1 MSTSS
6 VNQLIEAI
14 VERSGVDPDAIDL
27 KIRFGKNGRTIY
39 GQMASSEHR
48 NELTEDRID
57 LISAIIKE
65 APSQGVEL
73 NDYAQKNP
81 QLEIRSGDNILFR
94 QERDGVVST
103 NALWQPQTEANLDNS
118 WSTQIAAIPAIV
130 SEPEGLS
137 ITTPQEAAQAIVAM
151 ADALMNPLGDQPSIE
166 PVVMVGDY
174 TLVAQGNNLAVML
187 NESPVAYRMGTE
199 AIAVADTLPAIA
211 QEFSQWANEFQ
222 SGDSPYPAIA
232 EICQEPL
239 SLRSAEA
246 STIDL
251 PPALQVASKQI
262 AQLPESESKA
272 FFKSVVEDLSTHSQR
287 AIQAMKDGLE
297 SETFQAVKQSVVAGA
312 KTAFN
317 TVKEELA
324 SERTQ
329 VLKQQMQNSLQSGG
343 LKALEVGGRSLEKAG
358 QWLASRPDAIRTHQA
373 AKAALEVFN
382 QGFERTQERQY
393 EHHGFRIVLEGR
405 NTYQLSDMET
415 GQNLLR
421 FKAENVWYQKDPK
434 ITVLEQPDTLSRE
447 QSQALS
453 LMRQDAENVRGSEIG
468 EQHHAQKSEQF
479 AIAARSVAQYNETNH
494 YQDHHYS
501 VEVGSNSLVVMAVDG
516 RGELYHQQGDQVESR
531 LGTQD
536 FERASKVMQ
545 MLQQVAQ
552 AQETNHDFEL
562 N

>member
-1 MSTSS
+1 MMSS
-6 VNQLIEAI
+6 VNQLIDAI
-14 VERSGVDPDAIDL
+14 AERSGVDPEAMDL
-27 KIRFGKNGRTIY
+27 KIRFGKNGRTIF
-39 GQMASSEHR
+39 GQMASGEQR

-57 LISAIIKE
+57 LISAVIKE
-65 APSQGVEL
+65 APRQGVEL

-103 NALWQPQTEANLDNS
+103 NALWQPETEDDLDSS

-130 SEPEGLS
+130 SESEALS
-137 ITTPQEAAQAIVAM
+137 IATPQEAAQAIVSI
-151 ADALMNPLGDQPSIE
+151 ADELMNPLGDQFLAE
-166 PVVMVGDY
+166 PVVMIGDY
-174 TLVAQGNNLAVML
+174 TLVAQDNNLAVML
-187 NESPVAYRMGTE
+187 NESPVAYRKGTE
-199 AIAVADTLPAIA
+199 VIAVVDTLPALA
-211 QEFSQWANEFQ
+211 QDFSQWTNEFQ
-222 SGDSPYPAIA
+222 SGDSSYPAAI
-232 EICQEPL
+232 EIHQELL

-246 STIDL
+246 SAIDL

-287 AIQAMKDGLE
+287 AIQAVKEGLE

-324 SERTQ
+324 SERTHI
-329 VLKQQMQNSLQSGG
+329 LKQQMQNSLQSGG
-343 LKALEVGGRSLEKAG
+343 LKVLEVSGRSLEKAG

-393 EHHGFRIVLEGR
+393 EHHGFRIALEGR

-434 ITVLEQPDTLSRE
+434 ITVLEQPDKLSRE

-453 LMRQDAENVRGSEIG
+453 LMRQDATNVRGSEMA

-479 AIAARSVAQYNETNH
+479 AIAARAVAQYNETNH
-494 YQDHHYS
+494 YQDQHYS
-501 VEVGSNSLVVMAVDG
+501 VEVGSNSLVVKAVDE
-516 RGELYHQQGDQVESR
+516 RGELYRQQGNQVESR

-536 FERASKVMQ
+536 FERATEVMQ
-545 MLQQVAQ
+545 TLQQVAQ
-552 AQETNHDFEL
+552 AQESNHDFEL

>member
-6 VNQLIEAI
+6 VNQLIDAI
-14 VERSGVDPDAIDL
+14 AERSGVDPEAMDL
-27 KIRFGKNGRTIY
+27 KIRFGKNGRTIF
-39 GQMASSEHR
+39 GQMASGEQR
-48 NELTEDRID
+48 DELTEDRID
-57 LISAIIKE
+57 LISAVIKE
-65 APSQGVEL
+65 APSQRGEL

-103 NALWQPQTEANLDNS
+103 NALWQPETEVGLDNS

-137 ITTPQEAAQAIVAM
+137 ITTPQEAAQAIISM
-151 ADALMNPLGDQPSIE
+151 ADELMNPLGDPSLTE

-174 TLVAQGNNLAVML
+174 ALVAQGNNLAVML

-199 AIAVADTLPAIA
+199 AIAVAGTSPAIA
-211 QEFSQWANEFQ
+211 QAFSQWVAEPPLSQPIATEFYH
-222 SGDSPYPAIA
+222 DSA
-232 EICQEPL
+232 QEPHFAQVL
-239 SLRSAEA
+239 
-246 STIDL
+246 TIDL
-251 PPALQVASKQI
+251 PPALVVASQQI
-262 AQLPESESKA
+262 AQLPESDSKA
-272 FFKSVVEDLSTHSQR
+272 FFQSVVEDLAVHSQR
-287 AIQAMKDGLE
+287 AVQAVKDGLE
-297 SETFQAVKQSVVAGA
+297 SETFQTVKQTVLEGA
-312 KTAFN
+312 KKTFKA
-317 TVKEELA
+317 VQEELG
-324 SERTQ
+324 SERVQT
-329 VLKQQMQNSLQSGG
+329 LKQQAQSSLQAGG
-343 LKALEVGGRSLEKAG
+343 TKALEVGGRGLEKAG
-358 QWLASRPDAIRTHQA
+358 QWLASRPAAIRTHQA

-393 EHHGFRIVLEGR
+393 EHHDFRVAFEGR
-405 NTYQLSDMET
+405 NTYRLSDRET
-415 GQNLLR
+415 GQDLLR
-421 FKAENVWYQKDPK
+421 FKVESVFYQKDPK

-453 LMRQDAENVRGSEIG
+453 LMRQDAENVRGSERG

-501 VEVGSNSLVVMAVDG
+501 VEIGSNSLVVMAVDG
-516 RGELYHQQGDQVESR
+516 RGELYHQQGDQIESR
-531 LGTQD
+531 LETQD

-552 AQETNHDFEL
+552 AQETNRDFEL

>member
-6 VNQLIEAI
+6 VNQLIDAI
-14 VERSGVDPDAIDL
+14 AERSGVDPEAMDL
-27 KIRFGKNGRTIY
+27 KIRFGKNGRTIF
-39 GQMASSEHR
+39 GQMASGEQR
-48 NELTEDRID
+48 DELTEDRID
-57 LISAIIKE
+57 LISAVIKE

-73 NDYAQKNP
+73 NVYAQKNP

-103 NALWQPQTEANLDNS
+103 NALWQAETEVDLDNS

-151 ADALMNPLGDQPSIE
+151 ADELINPLGDQPSTE
-166 PVVMVGDY
+166 PVVMIGDY

-211 QEFSQWANEFQ
+211 QAFSQWVAEPSLSPPITTEFYR
-222 SGDSPYPAIA
+222 DSA
-232 EICQEPL
+232 QEPPF
-239 SLRSAEA
+239 AQVP
-246 STIDL
+246 TIGL
-251 PPALQVASKQI
+251 PPALVVASQQI
-262 AQLPESESKA
+262 AQLPESDSKA
-272 FFKSVVEDLSTHSQR
+272 LFQSVVEDLAAHSQR
-287 AIQAMKDGLE
+287 AVQAVKDGLE
-297 SETFQAVKQSVVAGA
+297 SETFQTVKQAVLEGA
-312 KTAFN
+312 KKTFKA
-317 TVKEELA
+317 VQEELG
-324 SERTQ
+324 SERVQ
-329 VLKQQMQNSLQSGG
+329 ALKQQAQSSLQAGG
-343 LKALEVGGRSLEKAG
+343 TKVLEVGGRGLEKAG
-358 QWLASRPDAIRTHQA
+358 QWLVSRPAAIRTHQA

-393 EHHGFRIVLEGR
+393 EHHGFRVALEGR
-405 NTYQLSDMET
+405 NTYRLSDRET
-415 GQNLLR
+415 GQDLLR
-421 FKAENVWYQKDPK
+421 FKVESVFYQKDPK
-434 ITVLEQPDTLSRE
+434 ITVLEQPETLSRE
-447 QSQALS
+447 QSQALA
-453 LMRQDAENVRGSEIG
+453 LMRQDVENVRGSERG

-501 VEVGSNSLVVMAVDG
+501 VEIGSNSLVVMAVDG
-516 RGELYHQQGDQVESR
+516 RGELYHQQGDQIESR
-531 LGTQD
+531 LETQD

-552 AQETNHDFEL
+552 AQETNRDFEL